1 MSQRFY
7 TVSFSDSA
15 IIINGSSPIVARDI
29 ELHNGIVHVLGE
41 VLSPAN
47 ANIGEVFEKDSA
59 RFGIYVKALKA
70 TGLYMLMNKARNED
84 EGYDYT
90 AGYQP
95 NPVDQTLLNFIRESK
110 PTSRKFGFTILAV
123 SDADLANYVTPGS
136 PKGVHSLADL
146 EKLARYYYSR
156 EFNNDADAITDK
168 TNPKHYLNR
177 FMSYHCFNRILL
189 SSRFVKDLF
198 TPNHF
203 PECPMPEYIE
213 TMMENTIVEVLMD
226 KQGKIIGPAMAADP
240 NSAFGVFNYDDP
252 MQGAVLTE
260 LKDLPQGGSMNGYY
274 HGITRPIMYNK
285 TISDVFSSKRLRI
298 DVATFFPELTT
309 NNLRGSNPMA
319 KGYKNI
325 TYGWVI
331 DDKYL
336 DNYEGHG
343 DSRFTYEAPTDLWP
357 FYQGDVCTV
366 TGMYNF
372 TVKTCP
378 IPAGT
383 YEVRL
388 GLIGGRADGITQLYL
403 DSLPCGIPL
412 NLVTYNT
419 CGYVVPGMD
428 KQDPEGY
435 ENDKMMRNRGYMK
448 APNSFYASS
457 EHRLSPGATARMND
471 DCLRKILG
479 TYTFD
484 KAKKHYFTAIMIGAN
499 FDDKSQIALP
509 LDYLEFCPV
518 SVLDK
523 EDIE

>member
-252 MQGAVLTE
+252 LQGAVLTDF
-260 LKDLPQGGSMNGYY
+260 KDLPPGGSLNGYY

-285 TISDVFSSKRLRI
+285 TISDAFSSKRLRI
-298 DVATFFPELTT
+298 DAATFFPELTT
-309 NNLRGSNPMA
+309 NNLRGSTPIGE
-319 KGYKNI
+319 GYGKLK
-325 TYGWVI
+325 GWVI

-343 DSRFTYEAPTDLWP
+343 DSRFTYEEPTGTWL
-357 FYQGDVCTV
+357 FYQGDVCAIS
-366 TGMYNF
+366 GMYNF

-388 GLIGGRADGITQLYL
+388 GLIGNRADGITQLYI
-403 DSLPCGIPL
+403 DSLPCGVPTIL
-412 NLVTYNT
+412 TTDYFD
-419 CGYVVPGMD
+419 GYVMPGMD

-448 APNSFYASS
+448 APNSFGAYEISQSS
-457 EHRLSPGATARMND
+457 ARMAGS
-471 DCLRKILG
+471 CLRKILG

-499 FDDKSQIALP
+499 VDKSQIALF

-523 EDIE
+523 EGID